1 MSQHEQAGLG
11 AVPIAPHMAS
21 PQATSP
27 ARRQWLQDALQKAA
41 EAGSAA
47 LASSRM
53 LGHGGLVGPAAQGLW
68 GPSAAGLAA
77 CAMASDPAQAMSP
90 VRELPPVIPPGEPIV
105 FPRDFGAHP
114 ALRTEWWY
122 ITGSLWPT
130 QGSAGAGA
138 KATGDAQPAPTL
150 GFQITFF
157 RSRVDTAQASNSR
170 FAAKQLVFAHT
181 ALTDLGRQ
189 ELVHDQRI
197 ARTGFGLAEASE
209 RDTDITLRD
218 WRLQRTGPVTQSQ
231 YRSHIAARAFTLDLR
246 FDQTQPVLLQGDAG
260 FSRKGPQLA
269 QASHYYSQPQL
280 RVQGQVRYRQQDMAM
295 QGQAWLDHEWSESL
309 LDADAVGWDWIGM
322 NLLDGSAL
330 TAFRLRRHDGRTLFS
345 GGSLRRPGQASRS
358 FNDGEVRFTPG
369 RVWASPATGA
379 RYPVQ
384 WTVEIPGARFEV
396 RARIDNQELDSRGS
410 TGSVYWEG
418 LSTLLDAQGQVI
430 GNGYL
435 EMTGYAAAM
444 QL

>member
-1 MSQHEQAGLG
+1 MPS
-11 AVPIAPHMAS
+11 
-21 PQATSP
+21 
-27 ARRQWLQDALQKAA
+27 RRQWLQSALQKAA
-41 EAGSAA
+41 ESTSALMAASTLPLGSG
-47 LASSRM
+47 LAS
-53 LGHGGLVGPAAQGLW
+53 
-68 GPSAAGLAA
+68 
-77 CAMASDPAQAMSP
+77 AMASGPAQALSP
-90 VRELPPVIPPGEPIV
+90 VRMLPPVIPPGEPIA

-122 ITGSLWPT
+122 ITGSLWPA
-130 QGSAGAGA
+130 QGSASAA
-138 KATGDAQPAPTL
+138 PRSPTL

-157 RSRVDTAQASNSR
+157 RSRVDTAQASPSR
-170 FAAKQLVFAHT
+170 FAARQLVFAHT
-181 ALTDLGRQ
+181 ALSDLGRQ

-209 RDTDITLRD
+209 RDTDITLRG

-231 YRSHIAARAFTLDLR
+231 YRSHVVSRAFTLDLR

-280 RVQGQVRYRQQDMAM
+280 RVQGQVRYRQQDMAV

-309 LDADAVGWDWIGM
+309 LDAEAVGWDWIGM
-322 NLLDGSAL
+322 NLVDGTAL
-330 TAFRLRRHDGRTLFS
+330 TAFRLRRRDGSTLFS
-345 GGSLRRPGQASRS
+345 GGSIRAPGQASRS

-384 WTVEIPGARFEV
+384 WTIDIPGARFEV
-396 RARIDNQELDSRGS
+396 RARIDNQELDSRSS

-418 LSTLLDAQGQVI
+418 LSTLLDAQGRVV
-430 GNGYL
+430 GSGYL